1 MDTEKATLIIGITL
15 LVVILFNLAIYTAAK
30 RRGENS
36 INQFKMF
43 SSAIRRARNP
53 WEEDQ
58 AKLDELSRTVAALG
72 NEPDSID
79 GDKES

>member
-1 MDTEKATLIIGITL
+1 MDTQQKAALVIGLTL
-15 LVVILFNLAIYTAAK
+15 LVVILFNIAIYFASK

-43 SSAIRRARNP
+43 SRAFHRARNP

-58 AKLDELSRTVAALG
+58 AKLDELSRKVEALG
-72 NEPDSID
+72 HKPDKINE
-79 GDKES
+79 GQE